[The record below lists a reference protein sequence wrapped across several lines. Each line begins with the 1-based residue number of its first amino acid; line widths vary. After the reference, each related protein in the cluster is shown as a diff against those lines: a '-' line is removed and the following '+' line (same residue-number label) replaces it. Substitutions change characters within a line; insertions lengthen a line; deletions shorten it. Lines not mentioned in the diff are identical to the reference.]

1 MGPRDIDSREVLVKE
16 VSEAGD
22 LGPVSFLVPPRR
34 KSVAQPPARLD
45 SIDRGSEVLR
55 SSRRM
60 GIPGGASGSD
70 AVLSCRSEINS
81 GAGIGAGA
89 LWLTGDIG
97 GVAICGVC
105 CE

>member
-70 AVLSCRSEINS
+70 AVLSCRSMVLDSNDE
-81 GAGIGAGA
+81 GVGA
-89 LWLTGDIG
+89 LL
-97 GVAICGVC
+97 
-105 CE
+105 

>member
-70 AVLSCRSEINS
+70 AVLSCRSIALDSNDE
-81 GAGIGAGA
+81 GVGA
-89 LWLTGDIG
+89 LL
-97 GVAICGVC
+97 
-105 CE
+105 